1 MDIACII
8 VTYNRKNLLLNC
20 LDAINSQTIKPRKI
34 FVIDNASSDGTD
46 ECIHKYESGIALDYI
61 RLDKN
66 IGGAGGFYTGIKT
79 AFEES
84 RYNYYWVMDDD
95 GQPDAKCLE
104 NLLKHSEYDFIAPLV
119 LDIENRDNVAFP
131 YLKEKTLSE
140 IQNQYGKDGLIHNYA
155 NPFNGVLFSHRLVAK
170 IGYPKKEMFIWGD
183 EAEYQCR
190 ATVNG
195 FSPVTVIDA
204 IHYHPLDRI
213 KFEYDIFGR
222 KTIIYVESKLRRYC
236 KYRNTAYIKKQYASA
251 ISSLYYY
258 VVNIMYYLITRRLDV
273 SGLKLFISASKDGRK
288 KIFNKHIRYLENN

>member
-236 KYRNTAYIKKQYASA
+236 KYRNSSFIASKYGGTLSKISFYMSYITFFLFSRKAD
-251 ISSLYYY
+251 I
-258 VVNIMYYLITRRLDV
+258 
-273 SGLKLFISASKDGRK
+273 SGLKFFLNAARDGRK
-288 KIFNKHIRYLENN
+288 GIFKNHNKYMN